1 LFVPPTNFKNTKQTN
16 PTPKT
21 QIPDQEIANSSCI
34 ILSPY
39 LTMLFHRKKKRG
51 GHILSFI
58 RQGPDHTKQATVEER
73 NHHREDE
80 HKASNIEPRLPS
92 PVSESMFNPA

>member
-1 LFVPPTNFKNTKQTN
+1 MNFKNTKQTN
-16 PTPKT
+16 QTPRT
-21 QIPDQEIANSSCI
+21 QIPDQEISNSSCI

-39 LTMLFHRKKKRG
+39 LKMLFHRKKG

-58 RQGPDHTKQATVEER
+58 RQGPDQTKQATVEER

-80 HKASNIEPRLPS
+80 HKASNIQL
-92 PVSESMFNPA
+92 

>member
-1 LFVPPTNFKNTKQTN
+1 MYHPFPLPHDAIPP
-16 PTPKT
+16 
-21 QIPDQEIANSSCI
+21 E
-34 ILSPY
+34 
-39 LTMLFHRKKKRG
+39 KKG